1 MQRFATRIY
10 SFSQYATGGGFILH
24 TVRLFPPRIAGGGSF
39 TIKLLNQYVLPNPPT
54 SHPMV
59 AILRC
64 YVYNLCKEKIMK
76 KQLESQLNCQATAS
90 LREEVMKE
98 MAQEDR
104 PLKELLDES
113 EDNEKDSN

>member
-1 MQRFATRIY
+1 
-10 SFSQYATGGGFILH
+10 
-24 TVRLFPPRIAGGGSF
+24 
-39 TIKLLNQYVLPNPPT
+39 NQYVLPNPPT